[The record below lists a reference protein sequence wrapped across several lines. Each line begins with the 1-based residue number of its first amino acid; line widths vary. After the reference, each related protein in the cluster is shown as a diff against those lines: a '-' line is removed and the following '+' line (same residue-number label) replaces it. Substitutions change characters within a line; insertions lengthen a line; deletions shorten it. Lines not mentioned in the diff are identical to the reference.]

1 MDERLYSETRREM
14 TRMQNAHLRL
24 GRLKYRRNSGKTDTK
39 ISVHVDRYVGD
50 GDDAHLISL
59 FGGDS
64 EVGAITAAIHEKH
77 TFTVTFLDG
86 SEKVVGFGPD
96 AICYRGS
103 INLQGRKQALRH
115 LVAVST
121 SLHANGSA
129 GRTLILHLGPDTRE
143 LAWATLVSFLGLPA
157 DPRWSGPI
165 LEAIGAEKKI
175 ERLDGIACTPAAI
188 HGSRDELLA
197 RLGQARSMGLLLFP
211 EKNGPVLWPRYTI
224 GQALKAASLATSSD
238 ARVCHPAHE

>member
-1 MDERLYSETRREM
+1 
-14 TRMQNAHLRL
+14 MQNAHLRL
-24 GRLKYRRNSGKTDTK
+24 GRLEYRRSSGKTDTK

-50 GDDAHLISL
+50 GEDAHLISL

-86 SEKVVGFGPD
+86 SQKVVGFGPD

-103 INLQGRKQALRH
+103 VNLQGRKQVLRH
-115 LVAVST
+115 LIAVST
-121 SLHANGSA
+121 SLHSNGAA
-129 GRTLILHLGPDTRE
+129 GRTFILHLGPGTRE

-165 LEAIGAEKKI
+165 LEAMWVDKKI
-175 ERLDGIACTPAAI
+175 QRLDGIGCTPAAI
-188 HGSRDELLA
+188 HGSRDDLLA
-197 RLGQARSMGLLLFP
+197 RLGQARSLGLLPFP

-224 GQALKAASLATSSD
+224 RQALEASSLAG
-238 ARVCHPAHE
+238 C

>member
-1 MDERLYSETRREM
+1 
-14 TRMQNAHLRL
+14 MQNAHLRL
-24 GRLKYRRNSGKTDTK
+24 GRLEYRRNSGKTDTK

-64 EVGAITAAIHEKH
+64 EVGAITAAIYEKH

-86 SEKVVGFGPD
+86 SQKVVGFGPD

-115 LVAVST
+115 LIAVST

-129 GRTLILHLGPDTRE
+129 GRTFILHLGPDTRE
-143 LAWATLVSFLGLPA
+143 LSWATLVSFLGLPA
-157 DPRWSGPI
+157 DPRWSAPI
-165 LEAIGAEKKI
+165 LEAMWAEKKI
-175 ERLDGIACTPAAI
+175 RLLDGIGCTPAAI
-188 HGSRDELLA
+188 HGSRDDLLA
-197 RLGQARSMGLLLFP
+197 RLGQARSLGLLPFP
-211 EKNGPVLWPRYTI
+211 EKNGPVLWPRYSI
-224 GQALKAASLATSSD
+224 GQALKASSLGITSG
-238 ARVCHPAHE
+238 A

>member
-1 MDERLYSETRREM
+1 
-14 TRMQNAHLRL
+14 MQNAHLRL
-24 GRLKYRRNSGKTDTK
+24 GRLEYRRNSGKTDTK
-39 ISVHVDRYVGD
+39 ISVHVDRYVGE

-86 SEKVVGFGPD
+86 SQKVIGFGPD

-115 LVAVST
+115 LIAVST

-129 GRTLILHLGPDTRE
+129 GRTFILHLGPNTRE

-157 DPRWSGPI
+157 DPRWSGPV
-165 LEAIGAEKKI
+165 LEAMWAEKKI
-175 ERLDGIACTPAAI
+175 RRLDGIGCTPAAI
-188 HGSRDELLA
+188 HGSLDDLLA
-197 RLGQARSMGLLLFP
+197 RVGQARSLGMLPFP
-211 EKNGPVLWPRYTI
+211 EDNGPVFWPRYTI
-224 GQALKAASLATSSD
+224 GQALKASSLAMSSD
-238 ARVCHPAHE
+238 A